1 MEKILV
7 LMATYNGEKYL
18 QEQLDSIYKQ
28 KGVDADILVRD
39 DGSKDSTI
47 SILKDNEKKHSLK
60 WYQGKH
66 CNVQKGFFELM
77 QKAVNMNYNYFAF
90 SDQDDVWDDD
100 KLLVAYRN
108 ICNSP
113 GCALYYSGQ
122 RLVDENLKLIENHEL
137 NKERSLKSRFV
148 LSDFAGCTGV
158 FNRKLLEETIIFK
171 PNYMLMHDTWILRI
185 CICLGGKVV
194 IDSEPHMNYRQ
205 HIGNAVGLKHGM
217 LATFKQVRQYIY
229 EYQIERLTKEL
240 LLGYENKMLPE
251 YREVANWICN
261 YKIDKEARKKIL
273 DKKNID
279 FCNKGLNLTYK
290 LKVMMRKL

>member
-171 PNYMLMHDTWILRI
+171 PNYMLMHDKWILRI

-261 YKIDKEARKKIL
+261 YKIDKEARKKLL

>member
-28 KGVDADILVRD
+28 KGVEVDILVRD

-66 CNVQKGFFELM
+66 CNVQMGFFELM

-122 RLVDENLKLIENHEL
+122 RLVDENLKFIENHEL
-137 NKERSLKSRFV
+137 NRERSLKSRFV

-261 YKIDKEARKKIL
+261 YKVDKEARKKLL

-290 LKVMMRKL
+290 LMVMMRKL

>member
-28 KGVDADILVRD
+28 KGIEVDILVRD
-39 DGSKDSTI
+39 DGSKDNTI

-66 CNVQKGFFELM
+66 CNVQGGFFELM
-77 QKAVNMNYNYFAF
+77 QKAANMNYNYFAF

-100 KLLVAYRN
+100 KLLIAYKN
-108 ICNSP
+108 ICNNS

-122 RLVDENLKLIENHEL
+122 RLVDENLKFIENHEL
-137 NKERSLKSRFV
+137 NKKRSLKSRFV

-158 FNRKLLEETIIFK
+158 FNRKLLEETIMFK

-185 CICLGGKVV
+185 CICLGGRVV

-205 HIGNAVGLKHGM
+205 HIGNTVGLKHGI

-229 EYQIERLTKEL
+229 EYHIEKLTKEL
-240 LLGYENKMLPE
+240 LLGYKDKMLPE

-261 YKIDKEARKKIL
+261 YKIDREARKKLL
-273 DKKNID
+273 DKRNVD

-290 LKVMMRKL
+290 LKIMMRRL

>member
-261 YKIDKEARKKIL
+261 YKIDKEARKKLL